1 MHLSSSGKIA
11 MTNQRKRKTVAA
23 NKPKV
28 ANLVE
33 TTPEDVDSD
42 SVEYI
47 AIYGNIVSNWLFL
60 TQFFVIVTTC
70 RYIFINEMTDWYS
83 MTPTVLTVAAAF
95 SREYF
100 QLFSVFCY
108 FTKLSFC
115 PSTM

>member
-1 MHLSSSGKIA
+1 MA
-11 MTNQRKRKTVAA
+11 NQRKRKTVAA
-23 NKPKV
+23 NKPKIT
-28 ANLVE
+28 NPVE

-47 AIYGNIVSNWLFL
+47 AIYGNVVSNWLFL

-70 RYIFINEMTDWYS
+70 RYIFIDEMTDWYS

-100 QLFSVFCY
+100 QLFSVLICY
-108 FTKLSFC
+108 FTKLSF
-115 PSTM
+115 TLQLFNFI